1 MFTYTQLFKL
11 TVLCRKANIMV
22 CLMSTK
28 LLPEGDKVEG
38 KALFRKRTR
47 YNKFMDWRDGL
58 VVKRAPALVS

>member
-1 MFTYTQLFKL
+1 
-11 TVLCRKANIMV
+11 MV

-28 LLPEGDKVEG
+28 LLPEGNKVEG

-58 VVKRAPALVS
+58 VVKSAPALVS